1 MRNTDIILIVP
12 LIWGTYR
19 GFFKGFVAELTS
31 LVAIFVV
38 FYFSVK
44 YYSLVADLIKSNF
57 HTKLSPGAMS
67 IVGFIVL
74 FLTLYL
80 VIFLITIKIESMSKS
95 LHVSLINHI
104 LGGLFGLVKWAFM
117 VSIVIALLGMFGKK
131 DNFSLVKFNHS
142 WLYNHIEILAPKV
155 MPDAFDKNL
164 PDVTKDKAN

>member
-1 MRNTDIILIVP
+1 MRNTDIILIAP

-31 LVAIFVV
+31 LVALFVV
-38 FYFSVK
+38 FYFSIK

-57 HTKLSPGAMS
+57 HSKLTPGGLS
-67 IVGFIVL
+67 ILGFIVL

-80 VIFLITIKIESMSKS
+80 VVFLISIKVESMTKS

-104 LGGLFGLVKWAFM
+104 LGGVFGLFKWAFM
-117 VSIVIALLGMFGKK
+117 ISIVIALLGVFGKK

-142 WLYNHIEILAPKV
+142 WLYNHIEILAPTV
-155 MPDAFDKNL
+155 MPDVLEKS
-164 PDVTKDKAN
+164 T